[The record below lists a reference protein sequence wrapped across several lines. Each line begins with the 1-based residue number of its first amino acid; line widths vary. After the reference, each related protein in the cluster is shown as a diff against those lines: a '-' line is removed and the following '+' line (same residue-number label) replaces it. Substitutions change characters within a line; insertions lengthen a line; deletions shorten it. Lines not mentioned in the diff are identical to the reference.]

1 MKKLAVLFFILVGL
15 FSGTVASAETT
26 PAPEFTLRDIKGKKV
41 SLLDFKDRVVFISFW
56 ATWCAP
62 CKSEMPHLQAFHEEL
77 EDKGLTILSI
87 SIDNSK
93 DASRAKA
100 YIKENKYNFTVLL
113 DKQTTVV
120 SLYNPSK
127 KVPFSVLIN
136 KEGNI
141 VWTKTGFHAGEEV
154 EVKNLILKELGLEE
168 QAVEK
173 SEKSSEDKSE
183 QQ

>member
-1 MKKLAVLFFILVGL
+1 MKNLAVLFFILIGL

-26 PAPEFTLRDIKGKKV
+26 PAPEFSLRDINGKKV
-41 SLLDFKDRVVFISFW
+41 SLPDYKGQVVFISFW

-62 CKSEMPHLQAFHEEL
+62 CKSEMPHLQDFHTEYK
-77 EDKGLTILSI
+77 DKGLVILSI
-87 SIDNSK
+87 SIDNPK

-100 YIKENKYNFTVLL
+100 YIKENKYDFTVLL
-113 DKQTTVV
+113 DKQTKVV

-141 VWTKTGFHAGEEV
+141 VWTKTGFHAGEEK
-154 EVKNLILKELGLEE
+154 EVKSLILKELGITED
-168 QAVEK
+168 AVE
-173 SEKSSEDKSE
+173 SPEK
-183 QQ
+183 